1 MAELLRSVTSPTAK
15 PHPSPQSVDTAKP
28 YPSPQSVDTA
38 KPYPSTQ
45 SVDTAKP
52 YPSTQSVD
60 TAKPYP
66 SPQSVDPV
74 VTTLFYMFQGSKEIT
89 ASSIVSLITELIP
102 AIQKLV
108 VGGNRGAY
116 KKQVLINVLHLL
128 VDESSI
134 ENKESIRNI
143 VDTTVPPMV
152 DTMISIAN
160 GKFDLFAQ
168 ETVKNCCKIS

>member
-1 MAELLRSVTSPTAK
+1 MAELLRSVTSPTAE
-15 PHPSPQSVDTAKP
+15 P
-28 YPSPQSVDTA
+28 
-38 KPYPSTQ
+38 
-45 SVDTAKP
+45 
-52 YPSTQSVD
+52 QSVD

-108 VGGNRGAY
+108 VGEKRGQY
-116 KKQVLINVLHLL
+116 KKQVLITVLNLL

-134 ENKESIRNI
+134 EDKESIRNI
-143 VDTTVPPMV
+143 IDTTAPFII
-152 DTMISIAN
+152 DTMVSIAK
-160 GKFDLFAQ
+160 GKLDLLSQ
-168 ETVKNCCKIS
+168 EEAVKNCCKIL